1 MGPGAAKAV
10 DALVAAALSDGSL
23 PVRQAARA
31 ALLVVD
37 GGAATAGLESA
48 LADRDAAM
56 RMRATEILEA
66 LGVRARGAA
75 SRLVELALCDPEE
88 TVRTSAAYA
97 AAAVD
102 EDGTTVPG
110 LVRAFTAGGSEESIR
125 AVPALA
131 AHGPRAAAA
140 VPALSASS
148 RRSAIPRRSGRS
160 CSSSSASVLARG
172 TPFPRCA
179 LRFTIPS
186 FAPTRSSRSWPS
198 ARSSDRS
205 AGAAARG
212 RCATPVGGAL
222 SLSKQP
228 SCLFARGSLRSAR
241 SRSRLWLVAKV
252 EARTSLRASCAIRR
266 TRP

>member
-1 MGPGAAKAV
+1 MDLASLVSELTSGSARARRAAADELGAMGPGAAKAV
-10 DALVAAALSDGSL
+10 DALVAAALSDGSP

-140 VPALSASS
+140 VPALSA
-148 RRSAIPRRSGRS
+148 RL
-160 CSSSSASVLARG
+160 ASERDPE
-172 TPFPRCA
+172 T
-179 LRFTIPS
+179 
-186 FAPTRSSRSWPS
+186 
-198 ARSSDRS
+198 
-205 AGAAARG
+205 
-212 RCATPVGGAL
+212 
-222 SLSKQP
+222 
-228 SCLFARGSLRSAR
+228 LRSILLVLQRIGPGAR
-241 SRSRLWLVAKV
+241 DALPAVRAALHDP
-252 EARTSLRASCAIRR
+252 ELRAHAELALLAIGSEL
-266 TRP
+266 